1 MKLNYRRP
9 KPMATSRLSK
19 NAEIKITDS
28 LIKVAELVNSGES
41 PNEAIAKTASSAGIP
56 VGHIDLMVRAYNTG
70 RSESQRH
77 SGSDPM
83 EKLAD
88 FEIAD
93 ASLVI
98 ELMYPSSVKSAGNI
112 LKSIE
117 VSPVYDRRP
126 SHEVNKLKP
135 LSKIAYDYKIQAPL
149 KKDDSGTFKN
159 ISSTIEK
166 MGRDLESIRADASFY
181 KDKMI
186 QGITKLSNYFR
197 TYGGVPFT
205 IAKSNSARLFGKK
218 SDHLMDIVSNSNRSL
233 IKQAGKLK
241 DKLAAVDIS
250 KAPYSIIKE
259 CMDYADGHINKKA
272 AVTHV
277 QGLIN
282 GVISKSLGE
291 HLPVEST
298 GSVLD
303 NLEKSAGLFEA
314 AQTAFPNLNSD
325 PYESDTADYKKYKLS
340 NRQYA
345 QSMALKNIRSS
356 AAISDLLAN
365 DPIISAHHPEDVTSN
380 FNDIAGVMPDL
391 AETPGVIR
399 PLLRKRLEGGE
410 SAISDADVNQMLD
423 MELTKATTKS
433 QRQGKNTT
441 TTAEQYLQ

>member
-28 LIKVAELVNSGES
+28 LVKVAELVNSGES
-41 PNEAIAKTASSAGIP
+41 PNKAIAKTAASAGIP

-77 SGSDPM
+77 SGGDPM

-93 ASLVI
+93 ASSVI
-98 ELMYPSSVKSAGNI
+98 ELMYPSSVKSAGSI

-117 VSPVYDRRP
+117 VSPVYDRSP

-135 LSKIAYDYKIQAPL
+135 LSKIAYDYKIQAPI

-166 MGRDLESIRADASFY
+166 MGRDLESIRADASSY

-205 IAKSNSARLFGKK
+205 VAKANSARLFGKK

-259 CMDYADGHINKKA
+259 CMDYADVHINKKA
-272 AVTHV
+272 AVNHV

-282 GVISKSLGE
+282 EVISKSLGE

>member
-1 MKLNYRRP
+1 
-9 KPMATSRLSK
+9 
-19 NAEIKITDS
+19 
-28 LIKVAELVNSGES
+28 
-41 PNEAIAKTASSAGIP
+41 
-56 VGHIDLMVRAYNTG
+56 
-70 RSESQRH
+70 
-77 SGSDPM
+77 
-83 EKLAD
+83 
-88 FEIAD
+88 
-93 ASLVI
+93 
-98 ELMYPSSVKSAGNI
+98 
-112 LKSIE
+112 
-117 VSPVYDRRP
+117 
-126 SHEVNKLKP
+126 
-135 LSKIAYDYKIQAPL
+135 
-149 KKDDSGTFKN
+149 
-159 ISSTIEK
+159 
-166 MGRDLESIRADASFY
+166 
-181 KDKMI
+181 MI

-205 IAKSNSARLFGKK
+205 VAKANSARLFGKK

>member
-1 MKLNYRRP
+1 
-9 KPMATSRLSK
+9 MATSRLSK

-28 LIKVAELVNSGES
+28 LVKVAELVNSGES
-41 PNEAIAKTASSAGIP
+41 PNKAIAKTAASAGIP

-77 SGSDPM
+77 SGGDPM

-93 ASLVI
+93 ASSVI
-98 ELMYPSSVKSAGNI
+98 ELMYPSSVKSAGSI

-135 LSKIAYDYKIQAPL
+135 LSKIAYDYKIQAPI

-166 MGRDLESIRADASFY
+166 MGRDLESIRADASSY

-205 IAKSNSARLFGKK
+205 VAKANSARLFGKK

-259 CMDYADGHINKKA
+259 CMDYADVHINKKA
-272 AVTHV
+272 AVNHV

>member
-1 MKLNYRRP
+1 
-9 KPMATSRLSK
+9 MATSRLSK
-19 NAEIKITDS
+19 NAEVKITDS
-28 LIKVAELVNSGES
+28 LVKVAELVNSGES
-41 PNEAIAKTASSAGIP
+41 PNKAIAKTASDAGIP

-77 SGSDPM
+77 SGGDPM

-93 ASLVI
+93 TSSVI
-98 ELMYPSSVKSAGNI
+98 ELMYPSSVKSAGSI

-117 VSPVYDRRP
+117 VSSVYDRRP
-126 SHEVNKLKP
+126 NHEINKLKP
-135 LSKIAYDYKIQAPL
+135 LSKIGHDYKSQPPM
-149 KKDDSGTFKN
+149 KKDSSGAFKN

-166 MGRDLESIRADASFY
+166 MGRDLEVIRADASSY
-181 KDKMI
+181 RDKMI

-197 TYGGVPFT
+197 AYGGVPFNV
-205 IAKSNSARLFGKK
+205 ARANSSRLFGKK

-259 CMDYADGHINKKA
+259 CMDYADVHINKKA
-272 AVTHV
+272 AVNHV

>member
-1 MKLNYRRP
+1 
-9 KPMATSRLSK
+9 MATSRLSK

-28 LIKVAELVNSGES
+28 LVKVAELVNSGES
-41 PNEAIAKTASSAGIP
+41 PNKAIAKTAASAGIP

-77 SGSDPM
+77 SGGDPM

-93 ASLVI
+93 ASSVI
-98 ELMYPSSVKSAGNI
+98 ELMYPSSVKSAGSI

-117 VSPVYDRRP
+117 ISPVYDRRP

-135 LSKIAYDYKIQAPL
+135 LSKIAYDYKIQAPI

-166 MGRDLESIRADASFY
+166 MGRDLESIRADASSY

-205 IAKSNSARLFGKK
+205 VAKANSARLFGKK

-259 CMDYADGHINKKA
+259 CMDYADVHINKKA
-272 AVTHV
+272 AVNHV

>member
-28 LIKVAELVNSGES
+28 LVKVAELVNSGES
-41 PNEAIAKTASSAGIP
+41 PNNAIAKTAASAGIP

-77 SGSDPM
+77 SGGDPM

-93 ASLVI
+93 ASSVI
-98 ELMYPSSVKSAGNI
+98 ELMYPSSVKSAGSV

-117 VSPVYDRRP
+117 VSSVYDRRP
-126 SHEVNKLKP
+126 NHEVNKLKP
-135 LSKIAYDYKIQAPL
+135 LSKIAYDYKSQTPL

-166 MGRDLESIRADASFY
+166 MGRDLESIRADASSY

-205 IAKSNSARLFGKK
+205 VAKANSARLFGKK

-272 AVTHV
+272 AVNHV

-291 HLPVEST
+291 HLPVENT

-314 AQTAFPNLNSD
+314 AQSAFPNINPS
-325 PYESDTADYKKYKLS
+325 YESSTEDYKKYKLS
-340 NRQYA
+340 NQQYA
-345 QSMALKNIRSS
+345 QAMALKNIRSS

-365 DPIISAHHPEDVTSN
+365 DPIISSHHPEDVTSN

-391 AETPGVIR
+391 ASTPGVLR

-410 SAISDADVNQMLD
+410 AAVSEADANQMLD
-423 MELTKATTKS
+423 MELAKANTKS
-433 QRQGKNTT
+433 LRGGKNTT
-441 TTAEQYLQ
+441 TTTEQYLQ

>member
-1 MKLNYRRP
+1 
-9 KPMATSRLSK
+9 MATSRLSK
-19 NAEIKITDS
+19 NAEVKITDS
-28 LIKVAELVNSGES
+28 LVKVAELVNSGES
-41 PNEAIAKTASSAGIP
+41 PNKAIAKTASDAGIP

-77 SGSDPM
+77 SGGDPM

-93 ASLVI
+93 TSSVI
-98 ELMYPSSVKSAGNI
+98 ELMYPSSVKSAGSI

-117 VSPVYDRRP
+117 VSSVYDRRP
-126 SHEVNKLKP
+126 NHEINKLKP
-135 LSKIAYDYKIQAPL
+135 LSKIGHDYKSQPPM
-149 KKDDSGTFKN
+149 KKDSSGAFKS

-166 MGRDLESIRADASFY
+166 MGRDLEVIRADASSY
-181 KDKMI
+181 RDKMI

-197 TYGGVPFT
+197 TYGGVPFNV
-205 IAKSNSARLFGKK
+205 ARANSSRLFGKK

-233 IKQAGKLK
+233 VKQAGKLN
-241 DKLAAVDIS
+241 DRVAAVDIS

-282 GVISKSLGE
+282 GVISKSLGD

-314 AQTAFPNLNSD
+314 AQTAFPNINSE
-325 PYESDTADYKKYKLS
+325 PYETNSADYKKYKLS

-345 QSMALKNIRSS
+345 QTMALKNIRSS

-410 SAISDADVNQMLD
+410 SAISEADANQMLD

-441 TTAEQYLQ
+441 MTNELYL

>member
-1 MKLNYRRP
+1 
-9 KPMATSRLSK
+9 MATSRLSK

-28 LIKVAELVNSGES
+28 LVKVAELVNSGES
-41 PNEAIAKTASSAGIP
+41 PNKAIAKTAASAGIP

-77 SGSDPM
+77 SGGDPM

-93 ASLVI
+93 ASSVI
-98 ELMYPSSVKSAGNI
+98 ELMYPSSVKSAGSI

-117 VSPVYDRRP
+117 VSPVYDRSP

-135 LSKIAYDYKIQAPL
+135 LSKIAYDYKIQAPI

-166 MGRDLESIRADASFY
+166 MGRDLESIRADASSY

-205 IAKSNSARLFGKK
+205 VAKANSARLFGKK

-259 CMDYADGHINKKA
+259 CMDYADVHINKKA
-272 AVTHV
+272 AVNHV

-282 GVISKSLGE
+282 EVISKSLGE

>member
-1 MKLNYRRP
+1 
-9 KPMATSRLSK
+9 MATSRLSK

-28 LIKVAELVNSGES
+28 LVKVAELVNSGES
-41 PNEAIAKTASSAGIP
+41 PTKAIAKTAASAGIP

-77 SGSDPM
+77 SGGDPM

-93 ASLVI
+93 ASSVI
-98 ELMYPSSVKSAGNI
+98 ELMYPSSVKSAGSI

-135 LSKIAYDYKIQAPL
+135 LSKIAYDYKIQAPI

-166 MGRDLESIRADASFY
+166 MGRDLESIRADASSY

-205 IAKSNSARLFGKK
+205 VAKANSARLFGKK

-259 CMDYADGHINKKA
+259 CMDYADVHINKKA
-272 AVTHV
+272 AVNHV